1 MKEYFKNR
9 DYSCSGDTKVSNYD
23 FTMILLEKVV
33 YGTDL
38 RGKSIIL
45 LNQNETYVQCD
56 SRSMVKSHLEIK
68 TLSIDLLITYHNN
81 QKVAMI

>member
-23 FTMILLEKVV
+23 FTILLEKVV

-45 LNQNETYVQCD
+45 LIISE
-56 SRSMVKSHLEIK
+56 
-68 TLSIDLLITYHNN
+68 
-81 QKVAMI
+81 